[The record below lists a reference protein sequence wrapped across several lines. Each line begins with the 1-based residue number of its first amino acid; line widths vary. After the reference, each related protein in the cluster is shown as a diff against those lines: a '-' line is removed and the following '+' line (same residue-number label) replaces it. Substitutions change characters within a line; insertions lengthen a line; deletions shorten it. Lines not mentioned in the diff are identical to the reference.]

1 MSISVCDQCGGLRD
15 GPGEMFGG
23 KPCIC
28 GSGDDALSLAG
39 KERLTRPD
47 PLSITHDESRL
58 PEKYAGAT
66 PGPWKVL
73 PTYWAGGSNFIQ
85 VDGHNTI
92 WIDSDRGEIARL
104 RTDGGRVT
112 ELTYANAHLIA
123 DAPQL
128 AAENKALRK
137 ENAELKENFNDLRDE
152 NAELLSAC
160 GTNSAHTALKAIREI
175 VADRDRL
182 QEQVRLACWSSSLC
196 SMHREPRGDCE
207 ICNGARLMAE
217 KRREVAALQEQVRVL
232 REAGKPFGDVATQ
245 VGGASLWL
253 RFEQWGKTS
262 GVEVTNECLVMRN
275 ALAATAE
282 PTETKP

>member
-1 MSISVCDQCGGLRD
+1 MLNHDQKEDSTQPEISSSPASD
-15 GPGEMFGG
+15 
-23 KPCIC
+23 
-28 GSGDDALSLAG
+28 
-39 KERLTRPD
+39 
-47 PLSITHDESRL
+47 
-58 PEKYAGAT
+58 AT
-66 PGPWKVL
+66 PQRVIL
-73 PTYWAGGSNFIQ
+73 
-85 VDGHNTI
+85 D
-92 WIDSDRGEIARL
+92 AR
-104 RTDGGRVT
+104 
-112 ELTYANAHLIA
+112 LIA

-128 AAENKALRK
+128 AAENEALRK
-137 ENAELKENFNDLRDE
+137 ENAEVKGRLDNLTG
-152 NAELLSAC
+152 AY
-160 GTNSAHTALKAIREI
+160 LKADAASLIAQRIEGDTGYI
-175 VADRDRL
+175 ASECGVGQYGPGRTKRDLIKIALQNLVTVALNARCVPLEKERDRL

-196 SMHREPRGDCE
+196 SIHREPRGDCE